1 MLSRDEYVGKMK
13 HQLDELNGKID
24 ELEAKGK
31 VANTELHGKYDETM
45 AELREHAAAAGKKME
60 EIKDAGEDKWEALVE
75 EGEKV
80 QKAFVSSFN
89 YFKSQFK

>member
-1 MLSRDEYVGKMK
+1 MLKRDEYVQKMK
-13 HQLDELNGKID
+13 HQLDELNLKID
-24 ELEAKGK
+24 GLEAKGK
-31 VANTELHGKYDETM
+31 AANAELHEKYNEKI
-45 AELREHAAAAGKKME
+45 AELRKHAAATHDKME